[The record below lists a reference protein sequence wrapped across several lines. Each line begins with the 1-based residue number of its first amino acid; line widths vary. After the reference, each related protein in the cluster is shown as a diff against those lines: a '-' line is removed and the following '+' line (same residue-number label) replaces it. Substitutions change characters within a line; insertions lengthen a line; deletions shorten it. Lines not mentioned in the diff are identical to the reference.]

1 MANFTLDYDKDAF
14 GRLAVEI
21 RNAPKEI
28 AAFVA
33 HDIPPILQQAII
45 PLTTEPRLPDLPF
58 VWSYDPYKDAQ
69 LRRAYFK
76 TLPRGSRG
84 GRYQRTH
91 QLVKRWVTA
100 GKMIQGGA
108 QATVSNDAPFLD
120 TVQGNDENQYPS
132 HKDSGWAQYPTVL
145 EDAASVA
152 VDAIEDKW
160 LGILDT

>member
-1 MANFTLDYDKDAF
+1 MVNFTLDYDKDAL

-28 AAFVA
+28 AAYVA
-33 HDIPPILQQAII
+33 KEIPPILQKAII

-58 VWSYDPYKDAQ
+58 IWSHDPAKDAQ

-76 TLPRGSRG
+76 TLPRGRRG
-84 GRYQRTH
+84 GRYVRTH
-91 QLVKRWVTA
+91 QLVQAWKTEGR
-100 GKMIQGGA
+100 MITGGA
-108 QATVSNDAPFLD
+108 VATVSNDAPFLD
-120 TVQGNDENQYPS
+120 TVQGNDANQYPS